1 MINLKIVNKWKIWF
15 AIPAVIMI
23 AGIIML
29 FVPGMNVGI
38 EFTGGTIM
46 TVTLGELADG
56 ANYNASVAKI
66 TDIIEK
72 NGGEVSYFQKSS
84 AEETS
89 KSAIDFRFRVK
100 GESTDI
106 VNQIK
111 NDVAAEFGG
120 DAADTSFITSET
132 VGESASRDLLKKAIL
147 GAAIA
152 IALIMIYVI
161 IRFEFWS
168 GVTAVLALIHDVL
181 IMIALTVIF
190 QIQVNSSFVAAVI
203 TIIAY
208 SINNTIV
215 IFDRIRER
223 VKPID
228 DKSRIDYAEVADEA
242 VSNTLTRTLFT
253 SATTLIT
260 VIFLAI
266 LGVPSMREF
275 TLPIIFGLVAGTYSS
290 IFLSTPAWALI
301 NKAISDRKGN
311 YNRVKGKTKFK
322 KQR

>member
-29 FVPGMNVGI
+29 FVPRMNVGI

-228 DKSRIDYAEVADEA
+228 DKSRIDYEEVADEA

>member
-1 MINLKIVNKWKIWF
+1 MSNLKIVNKWKIWF

-106 VNQIK
+106 INQIK

-132 VGESASRDLLKKAIL
+132 IGESASRDLLKNAIL

-168 GVTAVLALIHDVL
+168 GVTAVLALIHDVF

-223 VKPID
+223 IKPID

-242 VSNTLTRTLFT
+242 ISNTLTRTLFT

>member
-168 GVTAVLALIHDVL
+168 GVTAVLALIHDVF

>member
-23 AGIIML
+23 VGIIML

>member
-132 VGESASRDLLKKAIL
+132 IGESASRDLLKKAIL

-168 GVTAVLALIHDVL
+168 GVTAVFALIHDVF

-242 VSNTLTRTLFT
+242 ISNTLTRTLFT

>member
-23 AGIIML
+23 VGIIML

-228 DKSRIDYAEVADEA
+228 DKSRIDYEEVADEA

>member
-228 DKSRIDYAEVADEA
+228 DKSRIDYEEVADEA

>member
-132 VGESASRDLLKKAIL
+132 IGESASRDLLKNAIL

-168 GVTAVLALIHDVL
+168 GVTAVLALIHDVF

>member
-1 MINLKIVNKWKIWF
+1 MSNLKIVNKWKIWF

-100 GESTDI
+100 GESTDV

-168 GVTAVLALIHDVL
+168 GVTAVLALIHDVF

-223 VKPID
+223 IKPID

-242 VSNTLTRTLFT
+242 ISNTLTRTLFT

>member
-23 AGIIML
+23 VGIIML

-168 GVTAVLALIHDVL
+168 GVTAVLALIHDVF

-228 DKSRIDYAEVADEA
+228 DKSRIDYEEVADEA

>member
-56 ANYNASVAKI
+56 ANYNASVDKI

-100 GESTDI
+100 GDSTDI

-132 VGESASRDLLKKAIL
+132 IGESASRDLLKNAIL

-168 GVTAVLALIHDVL
+168 GVTAVLALIHDVF

>member
-100 GESTDI
+100 GEATDI

-132 VGESASRDLLKKAIL
+132 IGESASRDLLKNAIL

-168 GVTAVLALIHDVL
+168 GVTAVLALIHDVF

>member
-132 VGESASRDLLKKAIL
+132 IGESASRDLLKNAIL

-228 DKSRIDYAEVADEA
+228 DKSRIDYEEVADEA

>member
-106 VNQIK
+106 INQIK

-132 VGESASRDLLKKAIL
+132 IGESASRDLLKNAIL

-168 GVTAVLALIHDVL
+168 GVTAVLALIHDVF

-223 VKPID
+223 IKPID

-242 VSNTLTRTLFT
+242 INNTLTRTLFT

>member
-56 ANYNASVAKI
+56 ANYNASVDKI

-100 GESTDI
+100 GESTDV

-132 VGESASRDLLKKAIL
+132 IGESASRDLLKNAIL

-168 GVTAVLALIHDVL
+168 GVTAVLALIHDVF

-242 VSNTLTRTLFT
+242 INNTLTRTLFT

>member
-56 ANYNASVAKI
+56 ANYNASVDKI

-100 GESTDI
+100 GDSTDI

-132 VGESASRDLLKKAIL
+132 IGESASRDLLKNAIL

-168 GVTAVLALIHDVL
+168 GVTAVLALIHDVF

-242 VSNTLTRTLFT
+242 INNTLTRTLFT

>member
-228 DKSRIDYAEVADEA
+228 DKSSIDYEEVADEA

>member
-152 IALIMIYVI
+152 IALIMICVI

-228 DKSRIDYAEVADEA
+228 DKSRIDYEEVADEA

>member
-132 VGESASRDLLKKAIL
+132 IGESASRDLLKKAIL

-168 GVTAVLALIHDVL
+168 GVTAVLALIHDVF

>member
-100 GESTDI
+100 GESTDV

-132 VGESASRDLLKKAIL
+132 IGESASRDLLKNAIL

-168 GVTAVLALIHDVL
+168 GVTAVLALIHDVF

>member
-168 GVTAVLALIHDVL
+168 GVTAVLALIHDVF

-228 DKSRIDYAEVADEA
+228 DKSRIDYEEVADEA

>member
-132 VGESASRDLLKKAIL
+132 IGESASRDLLKKAIL

-228 DKSRIDYAEVADEA
+228 DKSRIDYEEVADEA

>member
-132 VGESASRDLLKKAIL
+132 IGESASRDLLKNAIL

>member
-56 ANYNASVAKI
+56 ANYNASVDKI

-100 GESTDI
+100 GESTDV

-132 VGESASRDLLKKAIL
+132 IGESASRDLLKNAIL

-168 GVTAVLALIHDVL
+168 GVTAVLALIHDVF

-266 LGVPSMREF
+266 LAVPSMREF

>member
-1 MINLKIVNKWKIWF
+1 MSNLKIVNKWKIWF

-100 GESTDI
+100 GDSTDI

-132 VGESASRDLLKKAIL
+132 IGESASRDLLKNAIL

-168 GVTAVLALIHDVL
+168 GVTAVLALIHDVF

-223 VKPID
+223 IKPID

-242 VSNTLTRTLFT
+242 INNTLTRTLFT

>member
-38 EFTGGTIM
+38 EFTGDTIM

-56 ANYNASVAKI
+56 ANYNASVDKI

-100 GESTDI
+100 GESTDV

-132 VGESASRDLLKKAIL
+132 IGESASRDLLKNAIL

-168 GVTAVLALIHDVL
+168 GVTAVLALIHDVF

-242 VSNTLTRTLFT
+242 INNTLTRTLFT